1 MTMIEKMTVYLL
13 VFLQLKTV
21 SCIDFSTFGLG
32 EDFQIVEAFRSLA
45 EDISNLDF
53 DFMKEQVQVNLDELM
68 HLLGGH
74 LAQLRMLL
82 FTLLFTVS
90 MMAVIARCHGR
101 KRGVLLLKHIAEVD
115 RKIFVANAEISLLQQ
130 DIIESVE
137 ISKKEK
143 AVTKD
148 LEEQLDKLEVEM
160 SLTKKEIDDKK
171 DQIRILE
178 VNLSE
183 ARSELV
189 DLRADHAENLG
200 RVELMNKEISVV
212 MIEIDEKKMQ
222 IQRLKTEVEDQKQEI
237 DLSRENI
244 RVKENEINDLRNDLS
259 EIKEL
264 LDNSKLQSDLMKEE
278 LSETNVSIQRLT
290 QLNCELEKESEVL
303 RKEADSLQSQLDAES
318 EVYGKVNEEMS
329 CLRSKIVV
337 FENECQLKDN
347 EILALN
353 EVLESKLLVSK
364 GGVVDTVETDGWEL
378 DDDLLEID
386 INELKEEA
394 RLRIEKRTAEAT
406 NEALEKQINILK
418 SEVEGNHHLVKEM
431 ASQIEILQVM
441 KEKTTDELKESEK
454 KFGIL
459 TEYSAKKEE
468 ELFKRLEA
476 ETLKVEALASES
488 ESNSRRLE
496 VMMNELEVNKA
507 SLKMLKQ
514 EFEDQELS
522 LKSAYV
528 EAEKKAHENWVSAR
542 QSDRKVQALQKELSQ
557 LRRML
562 TEAEGNKEVND
573 GLNES
578 TVTAQDQKSL
588 PPLPGL
594 SNIPTLL
601 PSLPAFPGV
610 AYCPTVPFP
619 SIPVMPPLLSHPSI
633 PNVFDP
639 TNSVMNSTDLFGNMR
654 NRSQSVSS
662 VSPCLNLGGYETNM
676 RRGSFAHI
684 DIVSSSEEDIR
695 FEENYSYRRD
705 ADLLI

>member
-1 MTMIEKMTVYLL
+1 MKMTVYLL

-21 SCIDFSTFGLG
+21 SCIDFSTLGLD
-32 EDFQIVEAFRSLA
+32 EDLQIVEAFRSLA

-53 DFMKEQVQVNLDELM
+53 DIMKEQVQVNLDELM

-130 DIIESVE
+130 DIVESVE

-212 MIEIDEKKMQ
+212 MIKIDEKKMQ
-222 IQRLKTEVEDQKQEI
+222 IKRLKTEVEDQKQEI

-259 EIKEL
+259 EVKEL

-290 QLNCELEKESEVL
+290 QLNWELEKESEVL
-303 RKEADSLQSQLDAES
+303 RKEADNLQSRLDAES

-353 EVLESKLLVSK
+353 EVLESKLLASK

-386 INELKEEA
+386 TNELKEEA

-406 NEALEKQINILK
+406 NEALEKQIRILK

-441 KEKTTDELKESEK
+441 IEKTTDELKESEK
-454 KFGIL
+454 KFAIL

-476 ETLKVEALASES
+476 ETSKVEALTSES
-488 ESNSRRLE
+488 ESDSRRLE

-573 GLNES
+573 GLNKS
-578 TVTAQDQKSL
+578 TVTAQDQRSL

-610 AYCPTVPFP
+610 AYCPTVQFP

-639 TNSVMNSTDLFGNMR
+639 TNSLMNSTDLFGNMR

-662 VSPCLNLGGYETNM
+662 VSPCLNLDGYETNM
-676 RRGSFAHI
+676 RRGSFSHI
-684 DIVSSSEEDIR
+684 DIVSSSSEDIR
-695 FEENYSYRRD
+695 FEENYSYRKD